1 MSEKVIEIEIFGN
14 KYRICVKGEEDE
26 RYIGQLTSFVDQKMR
41 DVALKSRSS
50 DVAKIAVLTA
60 LNIADELF
68 VSEGRIDQLRE
79 ALGRLENGTG
89 PGLRNQVKQH
99 ENDIET
105 TGKLTP

>member
-1 MSEKVIEIEIFGN
+1 MKEKIIEIEIFGN

-50 DVAKIAVLTA
+50 DVAKVAVLTA

-68 VSEGRIDQLRE
+68 VSESRIDQLRE
-79 ALGRLENGTG
+79 ALGRLETE
-89 PGLRNQVKQH
+89 LARIEDQVKQH
-99 ENDIET
+99 ENDYET
-105 TGKLTP
+105 LEKLTP